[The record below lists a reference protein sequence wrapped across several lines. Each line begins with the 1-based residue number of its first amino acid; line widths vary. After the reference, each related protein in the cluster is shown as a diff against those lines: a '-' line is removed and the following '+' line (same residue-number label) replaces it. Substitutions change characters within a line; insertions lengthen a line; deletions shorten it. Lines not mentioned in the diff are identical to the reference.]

1 MELYLNLALEG
12 ARIMDGSGL
21 FLYNGSIQAQSFP
34 VLSTFL
40 AGLISCNEYIRQ
52 IYIRFFVYTI
62 CFTTSEG
69 TIRQMYSS
77 SCILQSWWK
86 HCQLS
91 ISQVCIASDYQKMA
105 TRILTQSDSDGGHYE
120 LMVLKGTTN
129 RYITLASQQYDDIA
143 HHFNYKYLFP
153 QNSDRDCNYKLYLV
167 QS

>member
-21 FLYNGSIQAQSFP
+21 FLCNGSIQAQSFP

-62 CFTTSEG
+62 CFITSEG

-77 SCILQSWWK
+77 FAYYG
-86 HCQLS
+86 HDES
-91 ISQVCIASDYQKMA
+91 IANSQFHKCALRPI
-105 TRILTQSDSDGGHYE
+105 TRKWLLEYLLKVTV
-120 LMVLKGTTN
+120 MV
-129 RYITLASQQYDDIA
+129 DIK
-143 HHFNYKYLFP
+143 NL
-153 QNSDRDCNYKLYLV
+153 
-167 QS
+167 